1 MSKHFTFTR
10 MPFGISTQTDAMKQF
25 LKDAGFLYKLEEDIL
40 NADNTNNEER
50 KIPSQLD
57 ILKSLTTVSKWRT
70 YRDQLKQEKNDYAKQ
85 MNEELFLRKIL
96 WKISNT
102 ARRLKKK
109 ENCIFINFKIA
120 KHFNLY

>member
-1 MSKHFTFTR
+1 
-10 MPFGISTQTDAMKQF
+10 MPFGISTQTDVMKQF

-57 ILKSLTTVSKWRT
+57 ILKSLTTVSKWNT

-85 MNEELFLRKIL
+85 MNEELFFEK
-96 WKISNT
+96 NT
-102 ARRLKKK
+102 L
-109 ENCIFINFKIA
+109 EDI
-120 KHFNLY
+120 

>member
-57 ILKSLTTVSKWRT
+57 ILKCLTTVSKWRT

-85 MNEELFLRKIL
+85 MNEELFFEK
-96 WKISNT
+96 NT
-102 ARRLKKK
+102 L
-109 ENCIFINFKIA
+109 EDI
-120 KHFNLY
+120 

>member
-1 MSKHFTFTR
+1 MSNHFTFNR

-85 MNEELFLRKIL
+85 MNEELFYEKNIL
-96 WKISNT
+96 EDI
-102 ARRLKKK
+102 
-109 ENCIFINFKIA
+109 
-120 KHFNLY
+120 